1 MKEDAG
7 KHTEVSHWR
16 DAWEKRPSPS
26 QQEEG
31 CASGCAQLRAGD
43 SGMHRS
49 PPQLTNTVHEE
60 KAQEAPKTRQKGGT
74 SGRNDALRSAGF
86 RGAWQRKTGFKV
98 KY

>member
-1 MKEDAG
+1 MAWLTPTLWSNEVYHMKEDAG

-16 DAWEKRPSPS
+16 GAWEKRPSPS

-60 KAQEAPKTRQKGGT
+60 KAQEAPKTMQKGERVEET
-74 SGRNDALRSAGF
+74 TL
-86 RGAWQRKTGFKV
+86 
-98 KY
+98 